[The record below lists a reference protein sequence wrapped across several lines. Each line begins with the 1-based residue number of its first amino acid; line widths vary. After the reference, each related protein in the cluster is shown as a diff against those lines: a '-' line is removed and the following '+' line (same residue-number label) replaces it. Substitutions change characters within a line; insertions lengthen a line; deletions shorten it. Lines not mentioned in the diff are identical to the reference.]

1 MTTSP
6 TPTATSRP
14 VLAGVVSREDPVAVA
29 RVAAQEAAS
38 RGCGLRFVQVVPP
51 GTTPEERA
59 EADEL
64 TFDAALRALHGRSRV
79 SFTFETVAGDPASV
93 LVDRSGA
100 ASLLVVGADVRHGG
114 PAVARWCREHAACDV
129 LTVGGEPSP

>member
-1 MTTSP
+1 MTTSQ
-6 TPTATSRP
+6 TPTAPDLP

-29 RVAAQEAAS
+29 RVAAQEAAR

-100 ASLLVVGADVRHGG
+100 ASLLVVGADVPHGG
-114 PAVARWCREHAACDV
+114 PAVARWCREHAACEV
-129 LTVGGEPSP
+129 LTVGGEPGT